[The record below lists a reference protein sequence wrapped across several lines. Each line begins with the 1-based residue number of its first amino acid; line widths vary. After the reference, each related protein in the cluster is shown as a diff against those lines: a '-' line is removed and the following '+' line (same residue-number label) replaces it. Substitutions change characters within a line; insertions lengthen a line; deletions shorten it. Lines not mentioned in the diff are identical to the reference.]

1 MRRPGIHYRLMA
13 AAVLLISAATF
24 TLDIVGVEIT
34 RRFMHKRFKDRIAF
48 LARYLA
54 LNSEVGVLIG
64 DRAGLKSL
72 ALNLLGEEDVA
83 RVRIADAQGEL
94 LVDISRTIPGPLSV
108 VETPVVFKQA
118 RDESLLFTPEINT
131 PFGKQLRSFDEAIGQ
146 VQIDYSTYTIR
157 QLMTRITRQFIWVSL
172 GLVLMSGIVYFFL
185 SRAIVTDVRQ
195 LVTTAR
201 RVAGGDMDSRASAG
215 RLPETAELAA
225 AFNGM
230 LDSLHRSQAALALA
244 NQEMYR
250 QKTLAELGKFS
261 MMIAHEVKN
270 PLGIIKSSLDVL
282 KKDVGL
288 SGDNLMVEYM
298 EDEIQR
304 LNRLIEEFLVF
315 ARPARPNFREVD
327 LNAMLVDVCDRFRL
341 LAVSGGSGIG
351 EEVPREP
358 FMATADRDLLSR
370 VMANVIK
377 NAREASGDG
386 GRVLVAARVEADRWR
401 AVVTD
406 TGPGVPVEAR
416 ERIFEPFFTTR
427 ARGTGLGLAF
437 AAQIVTAH
445 GGVLSVGD
453 AEEGGAVFTVEIPST
468 PPGIHTDF
476 ISPETFLSDRTA

>member
-24 TLDIVGVEIT
+24 TLDILGVEIT
-34 RRFMHKRFKDRIAF
+34 RRFMHKRFQDRIAF

-54 LNSEVGVLIG
+54 LNSEVGILIG

-94 LVDISRTIPGPLSV
+94 LVDISRSIPGPLSM
-108 VETPVVFKQA
+108 VETPVVFKQT
-118 RDESLLFTPEINT
+118 RDESRLFTPEVNT
-131 PFGKQLRSFDEAIGQ
+131 PFGKQLRSFDEAIGR
-146 VQIDYSTYTIR
+146 VQIDYSTYTI
-157 QLMTRITRQFIWVSL
+157 QHLMADITQQFIWVSL
-172 GLVLMSGIVYFFL
+172 GLVVVSGLVYFFL
-185 SRAIVTDVRQ
+185 SRAIVVDVRQ

-201 RVAGGDMDSRASAG
+201 RVADGDGDSRASAG

-230 LDSLHRSQAALALA
+230 LDSLNQSQTALAQA

-270 PLGIIKSSLDVL
+270 PLGIIKSSLDIL
-282 KKDVGL
+282 KKDAGL
-288 SGDNLMVEYM
+288 SGDNLMVRYM

-304 LNRLIEEFLVF
+304 LNRLIEEFLAF

-327 LNAMLVDVCDRFRL
+327 LNAMLTDVCDRFRL
-341 LAVSGGSGIG
+341 QTVNGGPAIG
-351 EEVPREP
+351 DEVPEEP
-358 FMATADRDLLSR
+358 LLANADRDLLSR
-370 VMANVIK
+370 AIANIIK
-377 NAREASGDG
+377 NAREASGDE
-386 GRVLVAARVEADRWR
+386 GRIRVTARVEADHWR
-401 AVVTD
+401 VIVAD
-406 TGPGVPVEAR
+406 TGPGVAPEVR

-427 ARGTGLGLAF
+427 AKGTGLGLAF
-437 AAQIVTAH
+437 AAQIVAAH
-445 GGVLSVGD
+445 GGRLSVGD
-453 AEEGGAVFTVEIPST
+453 AEEGGAAFTVEIPVT
-468 PPGIHTDF
+468 PPGM
-476 ISPETFLSDRTA
+476 RTELAPGPRLAEPAA